1 MDIDQ
6 ESASKLSVFV
16 ASSNPLEIEKIKSSL
31 GYEKDLFVEEV
42 ISDGFLLE
50 EKLKI
55 LSSDVLIL
63 DYQLKNINML
73 EFLEQA
79 TIRYPTTSIILFV
92 NSSDLIDLKKLLQIA
107 IRNVIARPIDYI
119 KLPEMIRTIF
129 ISTFKS
135 QKLKT
140 FDYNE
145 KKPGVLL
152 AITSAK
158 GGVGKS
164 FFASNLSLILANL
177 AEKYKVLL
185 LDLGLPYGD
194 IRAIMGIPPDK
205 TQSVLDIITIA
216 DEITPARLES
226 ITAQSK
232 YYPNIEVVLSP
243 NRPGSSES
251 INQESLR
258 KLIRSLKLI
267 YDFIIVDMNP
277 GVDDVTKVVFERA
290 DKIFILFSPEIHSIF
305 RLVNYLKEFQWLKIS
320 TPPELIYNRRTK
332 KSDQYV
338 GNILSKVLPYPIF
351 ASISE
356 DTNSVTQSL
365 NMMYPVVTKKN
376 LIRKDIMFIAKK
388 ILGWF
393 TSL

>member
-6 ESASKLSVFV
+6 ESSSKLSVFV
-16 ASSNPLEIEKIKSSL
+16 ASSDPVEIDKLKASL
-31 GYEKDLFVEEV
+31 GYEKDLFIEDA

-63 DYQLKNINML
+63 DYHLKNINMI

-79 TIRYPTTSIILFV
+79 TIKYPTISIVLFV
-92 NSSDLIDLKKLLQIA
+92 NNEDLVDLKKLLQIA
-107 IRNVIARPIDYI
+107 IRNVIARPIEYVR
-119 KLPEMIRTIF
+119 LPEMIRSIF
-129 ISTFKS
+129 ISNFKS

-145 KKPGVLL
+145 KKSGALL

-226 ITAQSK
+226 ITVQSK
-232 YYPNIEVVLSP
+232 FYPNIEVVLSP
-243 NRPGSSES
+243 NKPGSGDN

-277 GVDDVTKVVFERA
+277 GVDEVTKVVFERS
-290 DKIFILFSPEIHSIF
+290 DKIFIMFTPEIHSIF
-305 RLVNYLKEFQWLKIS
+305 RLVNYLKEFQWLKINS
-320 TPPELIYNRRTK
+320 PPELIYNKRTK
-332 KSDQYV
+332 KSDKYV
-338 GNILSKVLPYPIF
+338 GSILSKVLPYPIY

-365 NMMYPVVTKKN
+365 NLMYPVVTRKN
-376 LIRKDIMFIAKK
+376 QIKKDIMFITKK
-388 ILGWF
+388 ILEWVN
-393 TSL
+393 TI

>member
-1 MDIDQ
+1 MEIDQ
-6 ESASKLSVFV
+6 QSSTKLSVYV
-16 ASSNPLEIEKIKSSL
+16 ACSNLVEIDKIKASL
-31 GYEKDLFVEEV
+31 GYEKDLFIEEV

-63 DYQLKNINML
+63 DYHLKNINML

-92 NSSDLIDLKKLLQIA
+92 DSEDLVDLTKLLQIS
-107 IRNVIARPIDYI
+107 IRNVISRPIEYI
-119 KLPEMIRTIF
+119 RLPEMIRSIF
-129 ISTFKS
+129 ISTFKN

-145 KKPGVLL
+145 KKSGALL

-164 FFASNLSLILANL
+164 LFASNLSLILANL
-177 AEKYKVLL
+177 GEKYKVLL

-226 ITAQSK
+226 ITVQSK

-243 NRPGSSES
+243 NKPGSGDN
-251 INQESLR
+251 INQDSLR

-277 GVDDVTKVVFERA
+277 GVDEVTKVVFERA
-290 DKIFILFSPEIHSIF
+290 DKIFIMFSPEIHSIF
-305 RLVNYLKEFQWLKIS
+305 RLVNYLKEFQWLKI
-320 TPPELIYNRRTK
+320 TAPPELIYNKRTR

-338 GNILSKVLPYPIF
+338 GNILSKVLPYPIY

-356 DTNSVTQSL
+356 DAVSVTQSL
-365 NMMYPVVTKKN
+365 NLMYPVVTKKN
-376 LIRKDIMFIAKK
+376 LIRKDVMFITKK
-388 ILGWF
+388 ILEWYN
-393 TSL
+393 SL

>member
-6 ESASKLSVFV
+6 QSSSKLSVFV
-16 ASSNPLEIEKIKSSL
+16 ATSDPLEIEKIKSSL

-42 ISDGFLLE
+42 ISDGFILE

-63 DYQLKNINML
+63 DYHLKNINMI

-92 NSSDLIDLKKLLQIA
+92 NPADLIDLRKLLQIA

-119 KLPEMIRTIF
+119 KLPEMIRSIF

-164 FFASNLSLILANL
+164 FFTSNLSLILANL

-232 YYPNIEVVLSP
+232 YYPNVEVVLSP

-251 INQESLR
+251 INQDSLR

-290 DKIFILFSPEIHSIF
+290 DKIFILFTPEIHSIF
-305 RLVNYLKEFQWLKIS
+305 RLVNYLKEFQWLKIAS
-320 TPPELIYNRRTK
+320 PPELIYNRRTK

-338 GNILSKVLPYPIF
+338 GNILSKVLPYPIY

-356 DTNSVTQSL
+356 DTVNVTQSL

-376 LIRKDIMFIAKK
+376 FIRKDIMFITKK

>member
-1 MDIDQ
+1 MDIEQ
-6 ESASKLSVFV
+6 ETSSKLSVFV
-16 ASSNPLEIEKIKSSL
+16 ACSDPSEIDKIKSSL
-31 GYEKDLFVEEV
+31 GYEKDLFIEET
-42 ISDGFLLE
+42 ITDGFLLE

-63 DYQLKNINML
+63 DYKLKNINMI

-79 TIRYPTTSIILFV
+79 TIRYPNISIILLV
-92 NSSDLIDLKKLLQIA
+92 NHEDLVDLNKLLQMA
-107 IRNVIARPIDYI
+107 IRNVIIRPIEYI
-119 KLPEMIRTIF
+119 RMPEMIRSIF
-129 ISTFKS
+129 ISTFKNR
-135 QKLKT
+135 KT
-140 FDYNE
+140 KSFDYNE
-145 KKPGVLL
+145 KKSGVLI
-152 AITSAK
+152 AMTSAK

-164 FFASNLSLILANL
+164 FYAANLSLILANL

-226 ITAQSK
+226 ITVQSK

-243 NRPGSSES
+243 NKPGSGES
-251 INQESLR
+251 INQDSLR

-277 GVDDVTKVVFERA
+277 GVDEITKVVFERA
-290 DKIFILFSPEIHSIF
+290 DKIFILFTPEIHSIF
-305 RLVNYLKEFQWLKIS
+305 RLVNYLKEFQWLKITS
-320 TPPELIYNRRTK
+320 PPELIYNRRTK

-338 GNILSKVLPYPIF
+338 GNILSKVLPYPIY
-351 ASISE
+351 ASVSE
-356 DTNSVTQSL
+356 DSKIITQSL
-365 NMMYPVVTKKN
+365 NLMFPVVTKKN
-376 LIRKDIMFIAKK
+376 QIRKDFMFITKK
-388 ILGWF
+388 ILEWF
-393 TSL
+393 NNL